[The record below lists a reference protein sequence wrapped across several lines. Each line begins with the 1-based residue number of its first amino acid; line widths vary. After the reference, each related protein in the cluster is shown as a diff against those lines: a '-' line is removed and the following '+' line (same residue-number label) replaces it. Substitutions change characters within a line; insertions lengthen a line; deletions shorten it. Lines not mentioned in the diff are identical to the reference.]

1 MQSSKMLITAS
12 QLVNQSPLSTIG
24 WFPLIRPKIKPLF
37 LRGYIWG
44 GRLTSQ
50 IKLMDMLKIV
60 QETMFIPI
68 AKNFLDQKLNIYHP
82 EPCYYI
88 NML

>member
-1 MQSSKMLITAS
+1 MLITIS
-12 QLVNQSPLSTIG
+12 QLVNQSTLSTVG

-50 IKLMDMLKIV
+50 IDGHVENRSGNNVHSNFQEFSRPKIKH
-60 QETMFIPI
+60 IPS
-68 AKNFLDQKLNIYHP
+68 
-82 EPCYYI
+82 
-88 NML
+88 